1 MSINPK
7 LPSQSYPLVQ
17 EDNPRLIAVP
27 WYDSLL
33 VIARDIA
40 ALGPVANAATIAG
53 WGTSAGGVR
62 GTVNGG
68 FVQVAQG
75 AYSQADT
82 QALINQVE
90 VLSLRVAQLITDLE
104 ASKVLGH

>member
-7 LPSQSYPLVQ
+7 LPAQPYPIL
-17 EDNPRLIAVP
+17 DKANPQLIAVP

-33 VIARDIA
+33 AMARAVA

-53 WGTSAGGVR
+53 WGSSPGGAR
-62 GTVNGG
+62 GAVNGG
-68 FVQVAQG
+68 FVQVAAG
-75 AYSQADT
+75 AYSQPNT

-90 VLSLRVAQLITDLE
+90 VLSQRLAQLITDLE
-104 ASKVLGH
+104 ASKVLGN